1 MNDCAQSWHH
11 CLYCRFYSLSL
22 EDVCSAAPLVKRR
35 GMGEVVVG
43 VAIGSQAEYGA
54 GEKLRGKVRRREG
67 IEESENDK
75 EQQDPPLWKQ
85 VLLW

>member
-1 MNDCAQSWHH
+1 
-11 CLYCRFYSLSL
+11 
-22 EDVCSAAPLVKRR
+22 
-35 GMGEVVVG
+35 MGAVVAG

-67 IEESENDK
+67 IEESEDDK